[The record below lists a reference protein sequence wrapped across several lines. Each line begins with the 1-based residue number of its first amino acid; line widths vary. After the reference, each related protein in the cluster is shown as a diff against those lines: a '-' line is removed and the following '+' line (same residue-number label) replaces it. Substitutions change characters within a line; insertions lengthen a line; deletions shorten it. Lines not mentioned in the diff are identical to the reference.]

1 MKAGELVQLILIC
14 IYYLYAY
21 MYIYTHI
28 IILLLFLH
36 FLIYFLRINGEIQV
50 INYTDWLKGVMEKVQ
65 EHVDNIFNNSKMGG
79 YLKNNMTSIH
89 NVPSFYAVCQFVQCV
104 NSRTDINPRNL
115 LPRVNLLDSRTHIR
129 KKII

>member
-50 INYTDWLKGVMEKVQ
+50 INYTD
-65 EHVDNIFNNSKMGG
+65 
-79 YLKNNMTSIH
+79 
-89 NVPSFYAVCQFVQCV
+89 
-104 NSRTDINPRNL
+104 
-115 LPRVNLLDSRTHIR
+115 
-129 KKII
+129 